1 MSMLWTREG
10 EISDSGQVRAVERA
24 FRILQTINTR
34 DGVRAAEI
42 ALDTGIP
49 RPTVYRL
56 LETMEQL
63 NFIVRDRLSNKWR
76 VALHAKSLS
85 SGFREADWVCQTVI
99 PEMVRFGK
107 RILWPVDLM
116 VLQNERMEIRESTYY
131 LSPYAL
137 DRGMVGTRLPLID
150 TASGRA
156 YLAFASD
163 VECRN
168 ITSSLEVLYGAKMPL
183 MTRDG
188 PLDSVLA
195 KCRDLGVGF
204 RKQGFRADTMSISA
218 PIFQNGSVVACIT
231 IIWLS
236 SALKF
241 DTAIE
246 LYRDDLL
253 SMTTRLSEEIARL
266 RMDEVLFS

>member
-1 MSMLWTREG
+1 
-10 EISDSGQVRAVERA
+10 VRAVERA
-24 FRILQTINTR
+24 FKVLQAINSR
-34 DGVRAAEI
+34 DGAKATEI
-42 ALDTGIP
+42 ALETGIP

-116 VLQNERMEIRESTYY
+116 VLQNDRMEIRESTYY

-137 DRGMVGTRLPLID
+137 DRGMVGTQLPLID

-156 YLAFASD
+156 YLAFASED
-163 VECRN
+163 ESQN
-168 ITSSLEVLYGAKMPL
+168 IISGLEVMYGTKMPL

-188 PLDSVLA
+188 PLDAVLA
-195 KCRDLGVGF
+195 QCKELGVGF
-204 RKQGFRADTMSISA
+204 RKQGFRADTMSIAA
-218 PIFQNGSVVACIT
+218 PIFKDNSVVACIT

-241 DTAIE
+241 ENAIE

-253 SMTTRLSEEIARL
+253 SMTRRLSDEIARL
-266 RMDEVLFS
+266 RMEDTLFP